1 MKEKPKKWTK
11 EQIENFLREE
21 TTMMDDA
28 CKRMAATL
36 YKWAIIDL
44 AMICNPDDYS
54 ERKE

>member
-1 MKEKPKKWTK
+1 MKEKRKRWTK
-11 EQIENFLREE
+11 EQIENFLRKE

-44 AMICNPDDYS
+44 AMICNPDDYT